1 MYIRI
6 GPQVTCSVRKI
17 FMCCTMEN
25 PEIKRRIK
33 LMNNSDVAATFMFNI
48 DERHKSFQLDTRYGI
63 INPWSYKY
71 ITITFTSSKEGRYT
85 YYLVVLIL
93 YQVNETIGSIL
104 IYNFYR
110 LYRKI
115 YLIYRN
121 QLL

>member
-1 MYIRI
+1 MN
-6 GPQVTCSVRKI
+6 
-17 FMCCTMEN
+17 CTMEN

-33 LMNNSDVAATFMFNI
+33 LTNNSNVAATFMFNI
-48 DERHKSFQLDTRYGI
+48 DEKHKPFQLDTRCGI
-63 INPWSYKY
+63 INPWSHKY
-71 ITITFTSSKEGRYT
+71 IIITFTSSKEGRYT
-85 YYLVVLIL
+85 YYLVALIL
-93 YQVNETIGSIL
+93 YQVNETIDSIL